1 MRVTKR
7 FYLGEYHVTVGQFRK
22 FVEQSK
28 FDAGTDE
35 KGRSWQNAFPG
46 QTDDHPVVCV
56 NWNGAKA
63 FCDWLSKKEGKEYR
77 LPTEAEW
84 EYACRAGTQTKW
96 NFGDDESQLD
106 ESMRGMSTELRDKAL
121 IPVGQKRPNAWG
133 LYDTHGNAWEWCADW
148 YAWDYYVSSPPD
160 DPKGPSS
167 GTSRVLR
174 GGDCGCRCGPRA
186 FRHTCHE
193 RPGQIR
199 DRTVGF
205 RVARAP

>member
-1 MRVTKR
+1 MRGPT
-7 FYLGEYHVTVGQFRK
+7 
-22 FVEQSK
+22 
-28 FDAGTDE
+28 

-96 NFGDDESQLD
+96 NFGDNESQLG
-106 ESMRGMSTELRDKAL
+106 EYAWYVENSGIKTH
-121 IPVGQKRPNAWG
+121 PVGQKRPNAWG

-174 GGDCGCRCGPRA
+174 GGDCGSGAGLVRSAIRA
-186 FRHTCHE
+186 TSV
-193 RPGQIR
+193 PDNR